1 MSLSEDLYKEVILQ
15 HAQNPSHRGPL
26 LGANIQ
32 ESGVNRTCG
41 DELQLEMLVENGT
54 IQKIALSGKGCS
66 IHTASGSLMAEAVEG
81 KTLSQALK
89 IIGDF
94 KGMLVENRDIHFEED
109 LEELESLRGVQRYPV
124 RVKCATLSWNT
135 LEQALK
141 KNGTH

>member
-26 LGANIQ
+26 TGANVR
-32 ESGVNRTCG
+32 EAGVNRTCG
-41 DELQLEMLVENGT
+41 DELELEMLVENGK
-54 IQKIALSGKGCS
+54 IQKIALLGKGCS

-81 KTLSQALK
+81 KSLTEAMK

-94 KGMLVENRDIHFEED
+94 KGMLVENKDIHFDED